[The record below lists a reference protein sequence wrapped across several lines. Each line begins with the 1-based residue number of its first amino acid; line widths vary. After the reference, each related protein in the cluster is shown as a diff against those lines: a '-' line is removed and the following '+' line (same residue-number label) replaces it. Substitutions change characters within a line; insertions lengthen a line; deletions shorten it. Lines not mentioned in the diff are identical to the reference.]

1 MRLYH
6 GSDCEVRSPDVAFS
20 RRSVDFGRGFYLTS
34 FEDQAAR
41 WARRKAMR
49 SHGEPIL
56 NVYDCDMQRLE
67 SFEVKTFE
75 AYDREWLDFVCACR
89 KPSGAPHDYDIVIG
103 PVANDRVFEAVN
115 MYFQELWDAQS
126 TLDALAFYERNDQ
139 FCFASQH
146 AIDELLIFEGT
157 RKVDL

>member
-6 GSDCEVRSPDVAFS
+6 GSDCEVRLPDVSFS
-20 RRSVDFGRGFYLTS
+20 RKSVDFGRGFYLTS
-34 FEDQAAR
+34 FEDQAVR

-49 SHGEPIL
+49 SHGEPVL
-56 NVYDCDMQRLE
+56 NVYDCDVQRLE
-67 SFEVKTFE
+67 GFAVKTFK
-75 AYDREWLDFVCACR
+75 AYGREWLDFVCACR
-89 KPSGAPHDYDIVIG
+89 KASDVSHDYDIVIG

-115 MYFQELWDAQS
+115 MYFQELWDAQT

-146 AIDELLIFEGT
+146 AIDELLAFESA